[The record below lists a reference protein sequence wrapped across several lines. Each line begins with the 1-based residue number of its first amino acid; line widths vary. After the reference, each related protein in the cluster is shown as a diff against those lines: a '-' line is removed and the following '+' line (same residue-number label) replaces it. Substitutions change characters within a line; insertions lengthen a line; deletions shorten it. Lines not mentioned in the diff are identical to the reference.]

1 MHSVCK
7 EVGGQLRGV
16 TSLPVLLLWTSA
28 CQSAQQVPLSAE
40 HLAGPMTRW
49 HFAEGYFYLSV
60 HEKLLVCSFFFFLF
74 FLSCIISGF
83 AMGIALVS
91 QNHSDSIL
99 SAPIFGRD
107 CSELASFLS
116 SMFAD
121 PSGPGALCFRTLLIV
136 DSMALID
143 RYAWRVSV
151 SSVGFGRMCFR
162 ETTHS
167 V

>member
-1 MHSVCK
+1 
-7 EVGGQLRGV
+7 
-16 TSLPVLLLWTSA
+16 
-28 CQSAQQVPLSAE
+28 
-40 HLAGPMTRW
+40 
-49 HFAEGYFYLSV
+49 
-60 HEKLLVCSFFFFLF
+60 
-74 FLSCIISGF
+74 
-83 AMGIALVS
+83 MGIALVS

-116 SMFAD
+116 SMFSN

-136 DSMALID
+136 DSMPLID

-151 SSVGFGRMCFR
+151 SSVSFGRMCFR
-162 ETTHS
+162 ETIHS

>member
-40 HLAGPMTRW
+40 HLAGPMTCW

-60 HEKLLVCSFFFFLF
+60 HEKLLVCSFFFP
-74 FLSCIISGF
+74 FLSFLYYLWFCYGDR
-83 AMGIALVS
+83 ALVS

-151 SSVGFGRMCFR
+151 SSVGFGRMCSR
-162 ETTHS
+162 ETIHS